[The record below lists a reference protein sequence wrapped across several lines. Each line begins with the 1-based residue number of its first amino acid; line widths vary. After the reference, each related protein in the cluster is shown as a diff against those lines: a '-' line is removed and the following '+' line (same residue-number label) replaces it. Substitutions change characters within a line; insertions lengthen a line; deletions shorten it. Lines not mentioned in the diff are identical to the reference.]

1 MQKKL
6 KDSVEK
12 AAKHRAR
19 VGDQP
24 TTPKQDLQLSL
35 RLPTDRQGVVH
46 KESVVCPAELLINI
60 RVIEMTGYLLLTHE
74 SLSTGIH
81 CQIRQWGGC
90 K

>member
-24 TTPKQDLQLSL
+24 TTPKLDLQLSL

-60 RVIEMTGYLLLTHE
+60 RVIETTGCISPNSQISFNRN
-74 SLSTGIH
+74 SLSN
-81 CQIRQWGGC
+81 
-90 K
+90 